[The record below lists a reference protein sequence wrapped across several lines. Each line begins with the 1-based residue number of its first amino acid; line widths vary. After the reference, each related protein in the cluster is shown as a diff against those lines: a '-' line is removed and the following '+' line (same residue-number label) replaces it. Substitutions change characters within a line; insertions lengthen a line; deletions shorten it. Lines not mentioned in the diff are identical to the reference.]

1 VKPTLRRRWTLR
13 ARLTV
18 VFGLLFFLAG
28 AVVLG
33 VTYLLVRQTL
43 DTQTP
48 STGIDKEAL
57 LAKQS
62 GGDVAAALATATE
75 EQRQLEAKYRKYQ
88 DSVLASLLQKG
99 SLALA
104 GAGVIAVGGAWVLS
118 GRMLRPIG
126 TITETAR
133 RVAER
138 NLHERIAL
146 GGPRD
151 EVREL
156 ADTFDEMLERL
167 DRSFDGQRR
176 FVGNASHELKTPIA
190 INRTM
195 IEVALDRP
203 DAPAQLRALG
213 ENLLAVNARHE
224 RLIDGLLTLARSE
237 QALATRAEVDLAA
250 IAAHVLDE
258 TDHGT
263 VTVERDLAPVP
274 VIGDAVLLERLVQNL
289 VSNGV
294 RYNVDGGRLRV
305 RTEARDGLATLTVA
319 NSGPVIAPYEVPGL
333 FEPFQRLTNR
343 VGSAKGTGLGLSIV
357 RSVARVHG
365 GDVMAEAAAGGGLV
379 VRVTLPHGKD

>member
-1 VKPTLRRRWTLR
+1 V
-13 ARLTV
+13 RLTV
-18 VFGLLFFLAG
+18 VFGLLFFAAG
-28 AVVLG
+28 AAVLG

-43 DTQTP
+43 DAQSP
-48 STGIDKEAL
+48 SIGFDKEAL
-57 LAKQS
+57 LAKES
-62 GGDVAAALATATE
+62 GGDVTAALAAAAA
-75 EQRQLEAKYRKYQ
+75 EQRLMEQKYRTYR

-104 GAGVIAVGGAWVLS
+104 GAGIAAVGGAWLLS
-118 GRMLRPIG
+118 GRMLRPLG
-126 TITETAR
+126 TITATAR
-133 RVAER
+133 RVADR

-176 FVGNASHELKTPIA
+176 FVGNASHELRTPIA

-195 IEVALDRP
+195 IEVALERP

-237 QALATRAEVDLAA
+237 QTLTDRVSVDLAEVV
-250 IAAHVLDE
+250 AHVLDE
-258 TDHGT
+258 VDAGDLT
-263 VTVERDLAPVP
+263 VQRDLAPVP
-274 VIGDAVLLERLVQNL
+274 VMGDVVLLEQLVRNL
-289 VSNGV
+289 VVNAV
-294 RYNVDGGRLRV
+294 RYNTTGGWVRV
-305 RTEARDGLATLTVA
+305 ATEVTGDRAGLTVT
-319 NSGPVIAPYEVPGL
+319 NSGPVIASYEVPGL
-333 FEPFQRLTNR
+333 FEPFRRLVSR

-357 RSVARVHG
+357 RSVAHAHG
-365 GDVMAEAAAGGGLV
+365 GDVTAEAAPTGGLV
-379 VRVTLPHGKD
+379 VRVTLPVAKN

>member
-1 VKPTLRRRWTLR
+1 MRRRWTLR
-13 ARLTV
+13 TRLTV

-33 VTYLLVRQTL
+33 VTYLLVRETL
-43 DTQTP
+43 DAQTP
-48 STGIDKEAL
+48 SAAIDKAAI

-62 GGDVAAALATATE
+62 GGDYAAALATAAE
-75 EQRQLEAKYRKYQ
+75 EQRQVESKYHSYR
-88 DSVLASLLQKG
+88 DSVLASLVQKG
-99 SLALA
+99 SLALIGA
-104 GAGVIAVGGAWVLS
+104 GAVAVGGAWVLS
-118 GRMLRPIG
+118 GRMLRPLG

-133 RVAER
+133 RVADR
-138 NLHERIAL
+138 SLHERIAL

-190 INRTM
+190 INRTL
-195 IEVALDRP
+195 IEVALERP
-203 DAPAQLRALG
+203 DAPVQLRQLG

-224 RLIDGLLTLARSE
+224 RLVDGLLTLARSE
-237 QALATRAEVDLAA
+237 QTLTTRAEVDLAV

-258 TDHGT
+258 TDRGT
-263 VTVERDLAPVP
+263 VSVERDLVPVP
-274 VIGDAVLLERLVQNL
+274 VKGDAVLLERLVQNL
-289 VSNGV
+289 VLNGV
-294 RYNVDGGRLRV
+294 RYNVDGGWLRV
-305 RTEARDGLATLTVA
+305 RTEARDGVATLTVA

-357 RSVARVHG
+357 RSVARAHG
-365 GDVMAEAAAGGGLV
+365 GDVTAEAASGGGLV
-379 VRVTLPHGKD
+379 VRVTLPAVIY